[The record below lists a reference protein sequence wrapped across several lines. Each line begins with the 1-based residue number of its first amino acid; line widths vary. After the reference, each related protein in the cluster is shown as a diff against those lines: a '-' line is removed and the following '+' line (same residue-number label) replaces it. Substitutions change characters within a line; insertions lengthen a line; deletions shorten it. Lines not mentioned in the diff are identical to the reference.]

1 MGDKLKKV
9 LTFAK
14 TLWNNDK
21 FRKTVYLL
29 FFMLGII
36 AIYNFMY
43 SMDFIDKKRIYARYI
58 KIAFAS
64 FAALMII
71 SNIKKDRPNLSG
83 FVILLFNTFMS
94 YFFMESLTYTVN
106 GGRLWSLQYI
116 FNLIIILGVYLV
128 FWAISGKV
136 KITVILGNIL
146 FAAAS
151 IGNRMLIDLRGRP
164 LFLSDIFSVTT
175 ALNISNQYTIEYFKY
190 AVMGFLFVV
199 MTAAIFVIMYKKNE
213 SKFKIGYRILFLIPM
228 LTVVL
233 LTAKTDIYNNLGI
246 QMSYWR
252 HNNGVILDWVI
263 EAKDFK
269 VKPPEDYSAEAL
281 RHEEELIEEEK
292 RWSEFKKPNIL
303 AIMSESYSDLHEI
316 GEFET
321 TEEYMPYFNYLCG
334 KNSPYFVTG
343 KLYSSVYGGNTAN
356 SEYEFLTGD
365 STLIY
370 PQNSIPY
377 QTFLD
382 GKTSINSLVSQLES
396 LGYDTFAMHPYIA
409 TGWNRPNIYK
419 AMGFDET
426 LFIEDI
432 EASREVER
440 VREYC
445 SDKTNTDIIIERFE
459 NKEKGKPL
467 FMFNVTMQNHGGY
480 TDSDFENNIQIVGKE
495 GMYPKAEQYMSLMR
509 LSDTELERLIAY
521 FKDYDEPTVIVFF
534 GDHQPKIDTEFYED
548 LMGKKM
554 SEFTTEEMQ
563 KLYVT
568 RYLIW
573 SNEKLKDDGVRDT
586 SINYLS
592 THMMR
597 LIGMPTT
604 KYQKYLIELQKYYPI
619 ITANVK
625 VNSYGT
631 MTPINGE
638 GSEELKMY
646 RFMIYNHVL
655 DDSTYQKSFFEYSRE
670 N

>member
-1 MGDKLKKV
+1 MKNILDTAKKIWSIDKI
-9 LTFAK
+9 
-14 TLWNNDK
+14 
-21 FRKTVYLL
+21 RKTVYLL
-29 FFMLGII
+29 AFMFGVL
-36 AIYNFMY
+36 AVYNFMY
-43 SMDFIDKKRIYARYI
+43 SMNFIDKKRIYARCI
-58 KIAFAS
+58 RIAFISYGALL
-64 FAALMII
+64 FAV
-71 SNIKKDRPNLSG
+71 NIKKERPNWSG
-83 FVILLFNTFMS
+83 FLTLLFNSFMS

-106 GGRLWSLQYI
+106 PGRLASLQFV
-116 FNLIIILGVYLV
+116 FNIIIILSVYFV

-136 KITVILGNIL
+136 KISVILGNIV
-146 FAAAS
+146 FIAAS

-164 LFLSDIFSVTT
+164 LFLSDIFSVTA
-175 ALNISNQYTIEYFKY
+175 ALNVSNQYVIEYFKY
-190 AVMGFLFVV
+190 SVMGFLFVL
-199 MTAAIFVIMYKKNE
+199 TAAAAFVMMYKKSE
-213 SKFKIGYRILFLIPM
+213 SKFKLVYRPLFLIPM
-228 LTVVL
+228 IAVVL

-252 HNNGVILDWVI
+252 HNNGIILDWVI

-281 RHEEELIEEEK
+281 KQEEELIEEEK
-292 RWSEFKKPNIL
+292 RWAEFKKPNVI

-316 GEFET
+316 GDFET
-321 TEEYMPYFNYLCG
+321 TEDYMPYFNYLYN
-334 KNSPYFVTG
+334 KNSPYFLTG
-343 KLYSSVYGGNTAN
+343 RLYSSVYGGNTAN

-365 STLIY
+365 STMIY

-382 GKTSINSLVSQLES
+382 GKTSINSLVAQFKS
-396 LGYDTFAMHPYIA
+396 LGYETLGMHPYIA

-426 LFIEDI
+426 SFIEDI
-432 EASREVER
+432 EAVREVER

-445 SDKTNTDIIIERFE
+445 SDKTDVDLIIERFE

-480 TDSDFENNIQIVGKE
+480 TDSSFENNIQIVGKE
-495 GMYPKAEQYMSLMR
+495 GMYPKVEQYMSLMR

-548 LMGKKM
+548 LLGKKM
-554 SEFTTEEMQ
+554 SDFTTEEMQ
-563 KLYVT
+563 KLYIT

-573 SNEKLKDDGVRDT
+573 SNEKLKDDGIRDT

-592 THMMR
+592 THMMH
-597 LIGMPTT
+597 LIGMPMT
-604 KYQKYLIELQKYYPI
+604 KYQRYLTELQKYYPI
-619 ITANVK
+619 ITANIK
-625 VNSYGT
+625 VDSQGK
-631 MTPINGE
+631 MTPINGD

-655 DDSTYQKSFFEYSRE
+655 DESAYQKSFFEYNRE
-670 N
+670 EGN

>member
-1 MGDKLKKV
+1 MNKILNMGKNL
-9 LTFAK
+9 LHSE
-14 TLWNNDK
+14 K
-21 FRKTVYLL
+21 FRKIIYLL
-29 FFMLGII
+29 IFMFGIF
-36 AIYNFMY
+36 AVYNFMY

-58 KIAFAS
+58 SISFLSYGTLMLIA
-64 FAALMII
+64 
-71 SNIKKDRPNLSG
+71 NIKKERPNLSG
-83 FVILLFNTFMS
+83 FVTLLFSSFMS

-106 GGRLWSLQYI
+106 GGRLWSLQFI
-116 FNLIIILGVYLV
+116 FNIVIILAVYFV

-136 KITVILGNIL
+136 KISVILGNIL
-146 FAAAS
+146 FAASA

-175 ALNISNQYTIEYFKY
+175 ALNISNQYVIEYFKY
-190 AVMGFLFVV
+190 AVMGFLFVI
-199 MTAAIFVIMYKKNE
+199 MTAAIFVLMYKKSE
-213 SKFKIGYRILFLIPM
+213 SKFKIGYRLLFLIPM
-228 LTVVL
+228 ITVVL

-281 RHEEELIEEEK
+281 KKEEEAIEDEK
-292 RWSEFKKPNIL
+292 RWAEFKKPNVI
-303 AIMSESYSDLHEI
+303 AIMSESYSDLHET
-316 GEFET
+316 GDFET
-321 TEEYMPYFNYLCG
+321 TEDYMPYYNYLYN
-334 KNSPYFVTG
+334 KKSPYFVTG

-382 GKTSINSLVSQLES
+382 GKTSINSLVAQFKSM
-396 LGYDTFAMHPYIA
+396 GYDTFAMHPYIA

-426 LFIEDI
+426 MFIEDI

-440 VREYC
+440 VRDYC
-445 SDKTNTDIIIERFE
+445 SDKTNTDLIIERFE

-480 TDSDFENNIQIVGKE
+480 TDSDFENNIQIIGKE
-495 GMYPKAEQYMSLMR
+495 GLYPKAEQYMSLMR
-509 LSDTELERLIAY
+509 ISDTELERLIDY
-521 FKDYDEPTVIVFF
+521 FKNYDEPTVIVFF

-548 LMGKKM
+548 LAGKKM
-554 SEFTTEEMQ
+554 SEFSTEEMQ

-573 SNEKLKDDGVRDT
+573 SNERLKDDGIRDI

-592 THMMR
+592 THMMQ

-604 KYQKYLIELQKYYPI
+604 KYQKYLIELQKYYPV
-619 ITANVK
+619 ITANIK
-625 VNSYGT
+625 INSQGV

-638 GSEELKMY
+638 GAEELKMY

-655 DDSTYQKSFFEYSRE
+655 DDSAYQKSFFEYARDE
-670 N
+670 Q

>member
-1 MGDKLKKV
+1 MKNILNIAKKI
-9 LTFAK
+9 
-14 TLWNNDK
+14 WNNDK
-21 FRKTVYLL
+21 IRKTVYVLL
-29 FFMLGII
+29 FMLGIL

-43 SMDFIDKKRIYARYI
+43 SMDFIDKKRMYARCI

-64 FAALMII
+64 FGALMVVA
-71 SNIKKDRPNLSG
+71 NIKKDRPNLSG
-83 FVILLFNTFMS
+83 FIILLFNTFMS

-106 GGRLWSLQYI
+106 GGRLWSLQFV
-116 FNLIIILGVYLV
+116 FNLIIILAVYFV
-128 FWAISGKV
+128 FWAICGRIKP
-136 KITVILGNIL
+136 TVILGNII
-146 FAAAS
+146 FAASAV
-151 IGNRMLIDLRGRP
+151 GNRMLIDLRGRP
-164 LFLSDIFSVTT
+164 LFISDIFSVTT
-175 ALNISNQYTIEYFKY
+175 ALNISNQYVIEYFKY
-190 AVMGFLFVV
+190 AVMAFLFVV
-199 MTAAIFVIMYKKNE
+199 VTACVFVIMYKKDE
-213 SKFKIGYRILFLIPM
+213 SKFKFRYRVLFVVPM
-228 LTVVL
+228 IAVVL
-233 LTAKTDIYNNLGI
+233 ITAKTDIYNNLGI

-269 VKPPEDYSAEAL
+269 VKPPENYSADAL
-281 RHEEELIEEEK
+281 KREEEVIEEEK
-292 RWSEFKKPNIL
+292 RWAEFKKPNVI
-303 AIMSESYSDLHEI
+303 AIMSESYSDLHEV
-316 GEFET
+316 GDFET
-321 TEEYMPYFNYLCG
+321 TEDYMPYFNYLCG

-382 GKTSINSLVSQLES
+382 GKTNINSLVAQFKS

-426 LFIEDI
+426 MFIEDI
-432 EASREVER
+432 ETSREIEY

-445 SDKTNTDIIIERFE
+445 SDKTNVDMIIEKFE
-459 NKEKGKPL
+459 NKEKDKPL

-480 TDSDFENNIQIVGKE
+480 TEDSFENNIQIVGKE
-495 GMYPKAEQYMSLMR
+495 GLYPKAEQYMSLMR
-509 LSDTELERLIAY
+509 LSDTELERLIGY
-521 FKDYDEPTVIVFF
+521 FKNYDEPTVIVFF

-554 SEFTTEEMQ
+554 SDFTTEEMQ
-563 KLYVT
+563 KLYIT

-573 SNEKLKDDGVRDT
+573 SNERLKDDGVRDT

-604 KYQKYLIELQKYYPI
+604 KYQKYLIELQKYYPV
-619 ITANVK
+619 ITANIK
-625 VNSYGT
+625 VDSGGK

-638 GSEELKMY
+638 GADELKMY

-655 DDSTYQKSFFEYSRE
+655 DESAYQKSFFEYNRE